1 LAFYEGAIEDRHV
14 NRKIDPQEA
23 LNNSD
28 SREIRAQIDIVVDLN
43 NVFYSQDVIRRFK
56 GNIRECCLSTKLE

>member
-14 NRKIDPQEA
+14 NREIDPQEA

-28 SREIRAQIDIVVDLN
+28 SREIRAQIDIAVDLN
-43 NVFYSQDVIRRFK
+43 NVFYLQDVTRRF
-56 GNIRECCLSTKLE
+56 IRTFANVASR